1 MVVVAGD
8 TESITEYDII
18 VSNLTYDKKVLKA
31 IDFMMVW
38 AYINSIK
45 TNER

>member
-1 MVVVAGD
+1 MVVVAGN
-8 TESITEYDII
+8 TESITEHDIT
-18 VSNLTYDKKVLKA
+18 VSNLTYDKKVLKV
-31 IDFMMVW
+31 IDFMTVW